1 VTSSDHK
8 AALRARLRAARR
20 AAAQALPD
28 AAERAA
34 RLAPVERFPAFA
46 CVGAY
51 RPMGSEMDPAPL
63 LRRLAATGAM
73 LALPRATDR
82 AAPLE
87 YRVWDGLSP
96 LEPDAFGVA
105 SPQASTPLAHPDLV
119 IAPLLSF
126 DSRGHRLGQ
135 GGGTYDRTLA
145 NLRAGR
151 RVFVLVLAYSAQETD
166 KIPCE
171 PHDQRLDAVLT
182 EAAYLEFGD

>member
-1 VTSSDHK
+1 VTCSDHK

-20 AAAQALPD
+20 AAAQARPD
-28 AAERAA
+28 AAEEAA

-63 LRRLAATGAM
+63 PRRLAATGVM
-73 LALPRATDR
+73 LALPRAVDR
-82 AAPLE
+82 DAPLE
-87 YRVWDGLSP
+87 YRLWDGGSP
-96 LEPDAFGVA
+96 LSPDAFGVA
-105 SPQASTPLAHPDLV
+105 SPPASAPLAHPDLV
-119 IAPLLSF
+119 IAPLLGF
-126 DSRGHRLGQ
+126 DRGGHRLGQ

-145 NLRAGR
+145 NLRASR
-151 RVFVLVLAYSAQETD
+151 RVFVLGLAYSAQETD
-166 KIPCE
+166 QIPHE